1 MVKPKFQMKI
11 RRTSYH
17 IQGKPNSKAEAIVKR
32 KNIDEKEK
40 QIQATVNWCK
50 ENGKKGYA
58 ALQTGNFPLIKD
70 RGTIDRRLIKNI
82 NCKKEHSRI
91 LAPEEEQLVVEF
103 IKNKNRCHQGIS
115 RNYVTKLILDL
126 LQIHN
131 HCNEKVGGGRQYLK
145 LNVNAKRALEN
156 GKEVSLG
163 QKSDK

>member
-1 MVKPKFQMKI
+1 M
-11 RRTSYH
+11 
-17 IQGKPNSKAEAIVKR
+17 KR

-131 HCNEKVGGGRQYLK
+131 HCNEK
-145 LNVNAKRALEN
+145 LE
-156 GKEVSLG
+156 EV
-163 QKSDK
+163 DNI